1 MPYIPSNEKIN
12 EWINLIYS
20 QSCRGV
26 IILNESTEILG
37 FNEDILRIWEC
48 PQEFLQ
54 PKDKPVC
61 LSEVIR
67 LEVPITKYIDELK
80 NLGHIKIQ
88 KIKFSTFKGNNRIA
102 SISGWVM
109 KNDESGCITGWLW
122 CDTTDFYANMEKS
135 LFDFLREMLNGI
147 FHKAPM
153 LYFLWEIKPD
163 YTTEILGINELS
175 EKEIQISVNDVL
187 GKDFINFA
195 VPTPWRK
202 PIMKYVKQMYE
213 KPQPYL
219 GNHPVI
225 NSRGEEI
232 YVRWLDVPVKPA
244 EDRVWVVSIGENIQE
259 RTKLERRLRESEQR
273 YKRMLEAVTD
283 YVFHVKIYN
292 GEVVETIH
300 SPGCESVTG
309 YTPEDFKRD
318 PYLWLNMVV
327 EEDREKVINYANAIM
342 RGEPQSPITHR
353 IYRKDGQIRWI
364 RNTSVLIFDEDNKV
378 IGYDGVIRDVTGEVM
393 AYEKLQRSEE
403 LYRNIVEQLVEG
415 YLRIDISGRIT
426 FANRS
431 AAEMLGLESSHTST
445 NLFDFVSDVDR
456 DKFISAISRI
466 VNRETKFEVVEC
478 ELSDKTDSPGEIIE
492 CSVIPISSVYEHI
505 IGFSVLMRNIT
516 QRKKEL
522 ERMLDIQ
529 KKESLA
535 NLVGGLA
542 HDFNNLLMV
551 MQGHID
557 LAFAEFYPNP
567 IPQQILEH
575 MNGVQSAITKAG
587 ELCKQMMLYAGKG
600 VFLKKKELELN
611 RFLRDITPLLEA
623 TITRK
628 IHLEMEL
635 SESPL
640 WVEGDELL
648 LRQAVLGI
656 VANSVEAIE
665 PKSGRI
671 TIRTNERFYTDDM
684 LANFIADE
692 PRPKSG
698 KYVEVE
704 VEDTGCGISAE
715 NLKNIFDPFFTT
727 KFLGRGLGLSAIFG
741 IVRRHKGAM
750 KVESEEGKG
759 TKVSIILPSV
769 IKQGEMEGTDEV
781 IVKKESIL
789 LVEDDLYLA
798 SVLTRVLNS
807 KGYCVIY
814 KDSIDS
820 ALSVLRSKEVS
831 QIKLIILD
839 IGSTDQDLVE
849 VFSKFDELRLKIPI
863 LLCGGSQIENIPKEC
878 DKIILAKVRKP
889 FLIGEIT
896 EIVDQ
901 FWKTLG

>member
-1 MPYIPSNEKIN
+1 MPNIPSNEKIN

-26 IILNESTEILG
+26 IILNEATEILG

-48 PQEFLQ
+48 PKELLQ

-61 LSEVIR
+61 LSEIIK
-67 LEVPITKYIDELK
+67 LEFPFTEYINELR
-80 NLGHIKIQ
+80 NLGHIQIRKV
-88 KIKFSTFKGNNRIA
+88 KFSTFKGNSKIA
-102 SISGWVM
+102 SILGWVM
-109 KNDESGCITGWLW
+109 ENDESGCITGWLW
-122 CDTTDFYANMEKS
+122 CDTTDFYVEMEKS
-135 LFDFLREMLNGI
+135 LFNFLREMLNSI
-147 FHKAPM
+147 FRKAPI

-163 YTTEILGINELS
+163 YTTEILGVNELS
-175 EKEIQISVNDVL
+175 EKEMQISANDVL
-187 GKDFINFA
+187 GRDFINFA
-195 VPTPWRK
+195 IPGPWRK
-202 PIMKYVKQMYE
+202 PIMKYVKQMHD

-219 GNHPVI
+219 GNHPI
-225 NSRGEEI
+225 FNNKGEEI

-283 YVFHVKIYN
+283 YVFHVKIYD

-300 SPGCESVTG
+300 SPGCESITG

-364 RNTSVLIFDEDNKV
+364 RNTSVLIFDENNKV
-378 IGYDGVIRDVTGEVM
+378 IGYDGIIRDITAEVM

-431 AAEMLGLESSHTST
+431 AAEMLGLESSHTSG
-445 NLFDFVSDVDR
+445 NLFDLVSDADR

-466 VNRETKFEVVEC
+466 VNRETKSEVVEC
-478 ELSDKTDSPGEIIE
+478 ELPNKTNSPGEIVE
-492 CSVIPISSVYEHI
+492 CSIIPITSVYEHI

-516 QRKKEL
+516 SRKREL

-575 MNGVQSAITKAG
+575 INGVQSAITKAG
-587 ELCKQMMLYAGKG
+587 ELCKQMLLYAGKG
-600 VFLKKKELELN
+600 VFMSRKKIELN
-611 RFLRDITPLLEA
+611 RFLREITPLLET

-628 IHLEMEL
+628 IHLEMRL

-671 TIRTNERFYTDDM
+671 TISTNERFYTDDM

-698 KYVEVE
+698 RYVEME
-704 VEDTGCGISAE
+704 VEDTGCGISAN
-715 NLKNIFDPFFTT
+715 NLKHIFDPFFTT

-741 IVRRHKGAM
+741 IVCRHKGAM

-769 IKQGEMEGTDEV
+769 IKREEIEGTEE
-781 IVKKESIL
+781 IIERKESIL
-789 LVEDDLYLA
+789 LVEDEQYLA

-807 KGYCVIY
+807 RGYCVIC
-814 KDSIDS
+814 KDSVDS
-820 ALSVLRSKEVS
+820 ALSVLRSEEVS
-831 QIKLIILD
+831 RIKLIILD
-839 IGSTDQDLVE
+839 IGSIDQDLME

-863 LLCGGSQIENIPKEC
+863 LLCSGSQIENIPKEY

-889 FLIGEIT
+889 FVIGEII
-896 EIVDQ
+896 EVVDQ
-901 FWKTLG
+901 FWKTLS